1 MHSSEK
7 RLLVVPFVAILGLF
21 PFSASWGAGGPPSK
35 TPPIDASLPKVT
47 ETATFAL
54 G

>member
-1 MHSSEK
+1 MRSSAK
-7 RLLVVPFVAILGLF
+7 RVLVVPFVAILGLF
-21 PFSASWGAGGPPSK
+21 PFSASRGAGGPPSR
-35 TPPIDASLPKVT
+35 TPPIDASLPNGT